1 MNNIDQFIDYL
12 LGKAEFPYFKDLP
25 EVPLPRI
32 YQEDPADLAHELE
45 VEHALEAQYY
55 ADQAKTEQED
65 SLEIQNEAEMYM
77 TERENEVD
85 KHGALD
91 RQSL

>member
-65 SLEIQNEAEMYM
+65 KLPEGIYPGCDPDSTGINMIGDPK
-77 TERENEVD
+77 N
-85 KHGALD
+85 G
-91 RQSL
+91 

>member
-32 YQEDPADLAHELE
+32 YQEDP
-45 VEHALEAQYY
+45 

>member
-65 SLEIQNEAEMYM
+65 KLPEGIYPDCDPDSTGINMIGDPK
-77 TERENEVD
+77 N
-85 KHGALD
+85 G
-91 RQSL
+91 

>member
-45 VEHALEAQYY
+45 VE
-55 ADQAKTEQED
+55 
-65 SLEIQNEAEMYM
+65 AEL
-77 TERENEVD
+77 EREHD
-85 KHGALD
+85 LD
-91 RQSL
+91 VFRSMELIQDQQFRWGEPRL